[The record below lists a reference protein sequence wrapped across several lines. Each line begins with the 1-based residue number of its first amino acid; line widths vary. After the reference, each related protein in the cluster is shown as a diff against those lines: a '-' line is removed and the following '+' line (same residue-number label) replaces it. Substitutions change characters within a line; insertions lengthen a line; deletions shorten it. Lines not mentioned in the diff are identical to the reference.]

1 MSLKVK
7 VTSDFLITKDK
18 EKIAYTLY
26 SKGSKNLI
34 VIAHGFFN
42 SKECVLLK
50 KLKDL
55 LMPEYDVL
63 LFDFRGHGKSSGL
76 FSWTSFEAN
85 DLEAVLNFAKPKYE
99 KIGLVGF
106 SYGAAISIGVL
117 SEKKLVDSLVC
128 VSAPIDALKV
138 DIKFWEL
145 DWEND
150 IEYNIFTKDG
160 VIGKGIRPGPFWLS
174 KKNPIDVVSKVKTPI
189 FYIHGDKDWVTK
201 YQHSVKLFRKT
212 KSKKKILIIKDG
224 THAEFL
230 MRKDGKVLVESI
242 KKWFKE
248 TLK

>member
-1 MSLKVK
+1 MNLKVK
-7 VTSDFLITKDK
+7 SSYLITKDN

-26 SKGSKNLI
+26 SKGAKKLI
-34 VIAHGFFN
+34 VVAHGFFN

-55 LMPEYDVL
+55 LISEYDIL
-63 LFDFRGHGKSSGL
+63 MFDFRGHGKSTGL
-76 FSWTSFEAN
+76 FSWTSFESN
-85 DLEAVLNFAKPKYE
+85 DLEAVLNFAKTKYA

-106 SYGAAISIGVL
+106 SYGAAISINVL

-150 IEYNIFTKDG
+150 IEYNLFTKDG

-189 FYIHGDKDWVTK
+189 LYIHGDKDWVTK
-201 YQHSVKLFRKT
+201 YQHSVKLYRKT
-212 KSKKKILIIKDG
+212 KSKKKIVIIKGG

-230 MRKDGKVLVESI
+230 MRKDSKVLVDAI

-248 TLK
+248 TVK